1 MPDINI
7 GQQGHKGDKALKSMP
22 KLTKINGDDAIKVIY
37 RNLGNN
43 HAYPFIW
50 ADTVT
55 LASGSTTTVVAS
67 GVKFH
72 GMKLADYASVVI
84 TPQSNPGSYL
94 WIDKNTSTNVISVKS
109 SAALSSAINVSM
121 MFMLGT
127 DATKKFIDDLA
138 CRGNTGAQQN
148 LP

>member
-7 GQQGHKGDKALKSMP
+7 GQQGHLGAKALKSMP
-22 KLTKINGDDAIKVIY
+22 KLTKINGDDALKVIY

-84 TPQSNPGSYL
+84 TPKSNPGSYL
-94 WIDKNTSTNVISVKS
+94 WVDSNTSTNIISIKS
-109 SAALSSAINVSM
+109 SAALSGAVDVTM
-121 MFMLGT
+121 MVMLGV
-127 DATKKFIDDLA
+127 DAEKTFIEDLA
-138 CRGNTGAQQN
+138 CRGNTGAYQS